1 MVTVA
6 SGRLQGSKKIAKK
19 AGIVKVPAKK
29 ASVAKKPA
37 TKKMSLTKKPVHK
50 KMGAKP
56 KSWQGQS
63 HQEVA
68 DSRHV
73 IRIHICVL

>member
-29 ASVAKKPA
+29 ASAAMKTATKKVSLAKKSAIKKPA
-37 TKKMSLTKKPVHK
+37 SK

-56 KSWQGQS
+56 RGQECCQGQT
-63 HQEVA
+63 
-68 DSRHV
+68 
-73 IRIHICVL
+73 C